1 MMPQRAGRG
10 HGVKTTFEGGRDLL
24 RPWRATR
31 YAAGMP
37 TLDVACP
44 EPTLRTDGTSEAKPT
59 CFSLGIM
66 AWNEEDAIATALT
79 SLLEQSVFALL
90 AARGERAEIVV
101 LPNGC
106 TDRTA
111 DVARETIERLHAQHP
126 HPDAFTARVCE
137 LEQPG
142 RNNAWNR
149 FVHEFSARE
158 SRAIFMMDADIVFH
172 GADSLR
178 NMITTLE
185 ADREA
190 MVVTDRAH
198 KEIEFKPVKNFRDRI
213 SLAISAMNGTNQGW
227 FTGQLYGMR
236 AHIARNLYL
245 PRDFGA
251 PDDGFFKQVICT
263 DFLTRPQNLRRVAR
277 APEAGHIFEAYTS
290 VADVLKNQ
298 QRQMIG
304 QTIVHVLL
312 EYLKTRPHA
321 ERVNLAATLRREE
334 ARDPDWLKKLLGR
347 HVAQARFFWQLFPGL
362 LTFRFRRWA
371 NLGGWDRVK
380 YLPFAVIGTAVT
392 AISGWRAWRF
402 LRSGNTHFWP
412 KASRGALLQRA
423 QA

>member
-1 MMPQRAGRG
+1 M
-10 HGVKTTFEGGRDLL
+10 
-24 RPWRATR
+24 
-31 YAAGMP
+31 
-37 TLDVACP
+37 
-44 EPTLRTDGTSEAKPT
+44 PT

-66 AWNEEDAIATALT
+66 AWNEENAIGTALT
-79 SLLEQSVFALL
+79 SLLQQSVFALL

-111 DVARETIERLHAQHP
+111 EVARATIERLRADHP
-126 HPDAFTARVCE
+126 YPDAFTARVCE

-158 SRAIFMMDADIVFH
+158 TRAIFMMDADIVFH

-178 NMITTLE
+178 SMIVTLE
-185 ADREA
+185 GDREA

-198 KEIEFKPVKNFRDRI
+198 KEIEFKPVKSLRDRV

-227 FTGQLYGMR
+227 FTGQLYGLR

-251 PDDGFFKQVICT
+251 PDDGFFKQVVCT
-263 DFLTRPQNLRRVAR
+263 DFLTRPQNLRRVVR
-277 APEAGHIFEAYTS
+277 APEAAHIFEAYTS

-312 EYLKTRPHA
+312 EYLRSRPHA

-347 HVAQARFFWQLFPGL
+347 HVAQARFFWDLFPGL
-362 LTFRFRRWA
+362 LSFRLRRWWQ
-371 NLGGWDRVK
+371 LGAAERVL
-380 YLPFAVIGTAVT
+380 YFPVALLGTVVT
-392 AISGWRAWRF
+392 ALSGWRAWRF
-402 LRSGNTHFWP
+402 LRRGHTHFWP
-412 KASRGALLQRA
+412 KATRGALLQQRVEIR
-423 QA
+423 